1 MGEAAL
7 SPLIVRCQARS
18 GSTFLMRCL
27 SQVGGIAVALH
38 PPCEVRYAQ
47 YMSAAYDVLTGK
59 ADHESS
65 SRPNFFHRDKGEEW
79 IGRNPFNRR
88 LSKGYHKYFGD
99 EYLAGFR
106 NFFDERVQGFY
117 QLVAR
122 KNKISADF
130 FCEKAM
136 YINQYDA
143 KQDPDV
149 IFNLYP
155 HGVRSIYL
163 VRDPRDIFCS
173 NRAFFHTE
181 SGPTE
186 PQLRSAMERLKIHTD
201 AMADSHKKNRNEG
214 KYIVRYEDLMREPE
228 AALAGV
234 VDFLG
239 LDVPS
244 RDLKFALGF
253 AQKAVSSSHKTSK
266 SPTTSIG
273 RWKTELSR
281 DMQEH
286 AAKCF
291 VKYGRVFGYTTCVE
305 SISD

>member
-1 MGEAAL
+1 MGDAAL

-18 GSTFLMRCL
+18 GSTFFMRCL
-27 SQVGGIAVALH
+27 SQIDGIAVALH

-88 LSKGYHKYFGD
+88 LSRGYHKYFGD
-99 EYLAGFR
+99 EYLAEFR
-106 NFFDERVQGFY
+106 HFFNERVQGFY

-122 KNKISADF
+122 KNKVTADY

-143 KQDPDV
+143 NQDPDV
-149 IFNLYP
+149 IFKLYP
-155 HGVRSIYL
+155 REVRSIYL

-173 NRAFFHTE
+173 NRAFFHTD

-186 PQLRSAMERLKIHTD
+186 QHLRSAMKRLEKHTN
-201 AMADSHKKNRNEG
+201 AMAESYIKNRNEG
-214 KYIVRYEDLMREPE
+214 KCVVRYEDLMREPE
-228 AALAGV
+228 SALAVV

-239 LDVPS
+239 LDVPP
-244 RDLKFALGF
+244 RNLTLALEFAR
-253 AQKAVSSSHKTSK
+253 KARLRRHKTSTT
-266 SPTTSIG
+266 PTASIG
-273 RWKTELSR
+273 RWKTDLSR
-281 DMQEH
+281 DMQKY

-291 VKYGRVFGYTTCVE
+291 SRYGKVFGYTTCVE
-305 SISD
+305 